1 MDIQPHHV
9 RKLQN
14 ELDVICFPSLENG
27 APVWTC
33 LMTVTET
40 AVHLMTL
47 WSRTKR
53 DLWDPEMR
61 GQEGHFVHWK
71 DADQRWPHH
80 WVSLVQKERD
90 AGQGSQPAKGGKQ
103 KWPQNCLTHNSG
115 MNELPT
121 GVSSLT
127 VGSPIMIMV
136 QQCEMSLF
144 VC

>member
-1 MDIQPHHV
+1 MDLFDDSDRDSSASDDPLEPHQ
-9 RKLQN
+9 K
-14 ELDVICFPSLENG
+14 EICG
-27 APVWTC
+27 TQ
-33 LMTVTET
+33 
-40 AVHLMTL
+40 
-47 WSRTKR
+47 KR
-53 DLWDPEMR
+53 EVKKDT
-61 GQEGHFVHWK
+61 FVHWE
-71 DADQRWPHH
+71 DADQRRPHH

-90 AGQGSQPAKGGKQ
+90 AGQGSQPVKGGKQ